1 MDKKNIGEEKRLL
14 PPIIDDSSSDSSS
27 NMSESVD
34 LKMVKKVSAS
44 KRIL

>member
-1 MDKKNIGEEKRLL
+1 MDKKNIGEEKRLM
-14 PPIIDDSSSDSSS
+14 PTIIDDSSSFSSS